1 MDEPAMEQLRDE
13 VARGLE
19 YTHHRANTNTGKVLE
34 VASFAYAAIELLV
47 EQGVLTVDDVDQR
60 KSAVADRLVE
70 KFRDDGMGV
79 VRTEPEIDKYAFEGG
94 VVIDCENRIPICKA
108 ACCRLSFAL
117 SRQDVEEGVLR
128 WDFAR
133 PYMIAQGEDGYCAH
147 LDRASHRCGVYQHR
161 PVACRGYDC
170 RKDSRIWADFDNR
183 VPSPDLEHLFEE
195 RPLLQVR
202 PFRSRNGTR
211 AEEEGQDQEAS
222 TRPAGGLDAG

>member
-1 MDEPAMEQLRDE
+1 MDEPAWERLRDE

-60 KSAVADRLVE
+60 KKAVADRLVE
-70 KFRDDGMGV
+70 KFCDDGMGV
-79 VRTEPEIDKYAFEGG
+79 VRTEPEIDKYAFDGG
-94 VVIDCENRIPICKA
+94 VEIDCENRIPICRA

-117 SRQDVEEGVLR
+117 SRQDVEEGVVQ

-147 LDRASHRCGVYQHR
+147 LDRTSRRCGVYEHR

-170 RKDSRIWADFDNR
+170 RRDSRIWADFENR
-183 VPSPDLEHLFEE
+183 VPSPDLERLFEE

-211 AEEEGQDQEAS
+211 AEGEGQDRGAS
-222 TRPAGGLDAG
+222 TEPGGRVDAG